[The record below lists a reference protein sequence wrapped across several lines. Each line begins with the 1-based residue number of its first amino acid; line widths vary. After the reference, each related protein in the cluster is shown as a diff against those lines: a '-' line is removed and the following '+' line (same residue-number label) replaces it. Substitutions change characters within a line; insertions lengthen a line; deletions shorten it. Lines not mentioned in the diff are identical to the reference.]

1 MNMRA
6 KICYLVS
13 TSAEDKEEIDDGI
26 VKRVVEEKTETHHKT
41 TSDNIKDESYY
52 HYISHYGHHFNEKL
66 ARYAVEKL
74 NSLNPKICYEKVE
87 EILKQSDEE
96 LDDSNTTADLY
107 YVANEMKARHSSN
120 TVKSDAHI
128 VMLAIEY
135 LNDPNKLE
143 GEIFCEWLDRL
154 KRKDK
159 KITWNSFV

>member
-1 MNMRA
+1 ME
-6 KICYLVS
+6 
-13 TSAEDKEEIDDGI
+13 EDEG
-26 VKRVVEEKTETHHKT
+26 VVERTVEPSKEKTRTHHNA
-41 TSDNIKDESYY
+41 DALKDESYY

-74 NSLNPKICYEKVE
+74 NSLNAKIGYEKVD

-96 LDDSNTTADLY
+96 LDDSNTVADLY
-107 YVANEMKARHSSN
+107 YVANEMKARHSNN
-120 TVKSDAHI
+120 TVKSDAHV

-143 GEIFCEWLDRL
+143 GEVFCEWIDHL